1 MHLRI
6 QRWGGL
12 SVNEPV
18 EPMRLATRVALAAR
32 KWQLLLPLAPTLQ
45 HYQKTDFSHDLT
57 AGIVVGMVTVPQ
69 AVAYA
74 YLAGLP
80 PQAGLYAC
88 LLPMLIYAC
97 FGSSK
102 HLVVGPVAVAA
113 LLVASAIAEHAPR
126 FDGAYLMIS
135 SVLCL
140 EVGCLLLILRILNMG
155 GLVNLLS
162 HPVITGFVNAAALL
176 IIISQLPA
184 ITGVAIDQGG
194 SPLAQVFDWL
204 RHLGELQPTTL
215 AIGAVA
221 LGFLLIAKP
230 LIEQILPLAGMA
242 NSTGHPL
249 ARTGPLWAA
258 LAGIAV
264 VSGLD
269 LGAQTATVGAIVGGL
284 PQLAWPTA
292 DLALWLAL
300 LPSAAVI
307 SVITYI
313 ESYSIGATLAARE
326 RDQIRPNQELIALG
340 AANIGAALSAAYPV
354 AGSFSRSGVNYAAG
368 ARTPVSSIVCA
379 VIIALTLAFFTDAFT
394 NLPKAVL
401 AAIVMVSVLSL
412 IDLDSSRQNWQVY
425 RQDCWT
431 EWGTALGAL
440 FFGVKV
446 GLLLGIALSIAFF
459 LRASSKPVITQ
470 IGRLGDSQQFRS
482 AKRYNVE
489 LHQQVLALRI
499 DENIFFANATQIE
512 ERVLGRALRRHGTLD
527 VLLACGAVNR
537 IDSTGHAM
545 LLRMSHTLAQAGI
558 RLSLSE
564 VKGPLMQEL
573 NLARLADKISG
584 KVYFSN
590 DEAMRELTA
599 KPPEDEVSDDAT

>member
-1 MHLRI
+1 MHLHI
-6 QRWGGL
+6 QRWGKL
-12 SVNEPV
+12 SVKEPV
-18 EPMRLATRVALAAR
+18 EPMRLATRVAPA
-32 KWQLLLPLAPTLQ
+32 QTLQ

-74 YLAGLP
+74 FLAGLP
-80 PQAGLYAC
+80 PQAGLYAS

-97 FGSSK
+97 FGSSI
-102 HLVVGPVAVAA
+102 HSVVGPVAFAA

-126 FDGAYLMIS
+126 FHGAYLIIS

-155 GLVNLLS
+155 ELVNLLS

-184 ITGVAIDQGG
+184 MTGEAIEQGG
-194 SPLAQVFDWL
+194 SSLAQVFDWL
-204 RHLGELQPTTL
+204 RHLAELQPTIL

-221 LGFLLIAKP
+221 LGFLLVAKP
-230 LIEQILPLAGMA
+230 LMEQILRLVGMA

-258 LAGIAV
+258 LAVIAI

-269 LGAQTATVGAIVGGL
+269 LGTQTATVGVIVGGM

-292 DLALWLAL
+292 DHSLWLAL

-307 SVITYI
+307 SVITYT
-313 ESYSIGATLAARE
+313 ESYSIDATLAARE
-326 RDQIRPNQELIALG
+326 RDHIRPNQELIALG
-340 AANIGAALSAAYPV
+340 ASNIGTALSAAYPV
-354 AGSFSRSGVNYAAG
+354 AGSFSESGVNYAAG
-368 ARTPVSSIVCA
+368 ARTPASSIVCG
-379 VIIALTLAFFTDAFT
+379 VIIALT
-394 NLPKAVL
+394 
-401 AAIVMVSVLSL
+401 
-412 IDLDSSRQNWQVY
+412 
-425 RQDCWT
+425 
-431 EWGTALGAL
+431 
-440 FFGVKV
+440 
-446 GLLLGIALSIAFF
+446 LSIAFF

-470 IGRLGDSQQFRS
+470 IGRLDESQQFRS
-482 AKRYNVE
+482 AKRYKVK
-489 LHQQVLALRI
+489 LHQQVLVLRI
-499 DENIFFANATQIE
+499 DENIFFANATRIE
-512 ERVLGRALRRHGTLD
+512 ERVLGRALRRHGNMD
-527 VLLACGAVNR
+527 VLFACGAVNR

-545 LLRMSHTLAQAGI
+545 LLRMSHTLAEAGI
-558 RLSLSE
+558 PLSLSE

-573 NLARLADKISG
+573 NLARLADKICG

-590 DEAMRELTA
+590 DKAMHELTA
-599 KPPEDEVSDDAT
+599 KPPENEVSDDAT

>member
-1 MHLRI
+1 
-6 QRWGGL
+6 
-12 SVNEPV
+12 
-18 EPMRLATRVALAAR
+18 
-32 KWQLLLPLAPTLQ
+32 
-45 HYQKTDFSHDLT
+45 
-57 AGIVVGMVTVPQ
+57 
-69 AVAYA
+69 
-74 YLAGLP
+74 
-80 PQAGLYAC
+80 
-88 LLPMLIYAC
+88 
-97 FGSSK
+97 
-102 HLVVGPVAVAA
+102 
-113 LLVASAIAEHAPR
+113 
-126 FDGAYLMIS
+126 
-135 SVLCL
+135 
-140 EVGCLLLILRILNMG
+140 
-155 GLVNLLS
+155 
-162 HPVITGFVNAAALL
+162 
-176 IIISQLPA
+176 
-184 ITGVAIDQGG
+184 
-194 SPLAQVFDWL
+194 
-204 RHLGELQPTTL
+204 
-215 AIGAVA
+215 
-221 LGFLLIAKP
+221 
-230 LIEQILPLAGMA
+230 MA

-431 EWGTALGAL
+431 EWGTALGVL
-440 FFGVKV
+440 FFGVEV

-499 DENIFFANATQIE
+499 DENIFFANSTQIE

-545 LLRMSHTLAQAGI
+545 LLRMSHTLAEAGI

>member
-126 FDGAYLMIS
+126 FDSAYLMIS

-230 LIEQILPLAGMA
+230 LIEQILRLAGMA

-258 LAGIAV
+258 LAGITV

-431 EWGTALGAL
+431 EWGTALGVL
-440 FFGVKV
+440 FFGVEV

-499 DENIFFANATQIE
+499 DENIFFANSTQIE

-545 LLRMSHTLAQAGI
+545 LLRMSHTLAEAGI